1 MKNLLLSCSLL
12 VLFCLML
19 SCGKNSTPTTP
30 TTPVTPTPTVASI
43 TVTSAHKLLVVGN
56 TEQMTATATMSNGT
70 TTVPSGTWSS
80 NGPSVMSVNQS
91 GLVTAIAVGGANIY
105 FVETSGVQ
113 GDKRMDVRTIWKV
126 NGSGD
131 NVFDMPTYVSRVQIT
146 GTYTGYSSNFI
157 VYVGGHLLVNELLGT
172 GWGQTNFSGTYL
184 TTGGVVQITNSSG
197 VAWTFTEVSPQNTM
211 TISPSTRPIF
221 IRQSVPGGEREY
233 ETYKRESEGRRR

>member
-1 MKNLLLSCSLL
+1 MKKYFLISGLL
-12 VLFCLML
+12 VLVCLMF
-19 SCGKNSTPTTP
+19 SCGKDSTPTTP
-30 TTPVTPTPTVASI
+30 TTPVVPTPTVSSV

-56 TEQMTATATMSNGT
+56 TEQMTATVKMSDNT
-70 TTVPSGTWSS
+70 TKAPTGTWSS
-80 NGPSVMSVNQS
+80 NGPSVVSVNQS

-157 VYVGGHLLVNELLGT
+157 VHIGGNYVVNELLGT
-172 GWGQTNFSGTYL
+172 GWGQTNFSGTYT
-184 TTGGVVQITNSSG
+184 TTGGTVEILHSSG
-197 VAWTFTEVSPQNTM
+197 VTWTFTEVSPQNTM
-211 TISPSTRPIF
+211 IISPSTRPNF
-221 IRQSVPGGEREY
+221 IRQSVPGGEREFEIY
-233 ETYKRESEGRRR
+233 RRESQTRR